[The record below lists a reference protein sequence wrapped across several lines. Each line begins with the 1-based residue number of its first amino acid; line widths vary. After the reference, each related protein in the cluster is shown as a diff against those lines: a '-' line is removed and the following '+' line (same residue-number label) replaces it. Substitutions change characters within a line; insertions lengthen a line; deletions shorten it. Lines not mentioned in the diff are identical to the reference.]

1 MIPSEFTPEA
11 VEAASVE
18 AFVPYRA
25 FLESGEPYLS
35 IFINNPW
42 LMPPKDD
49 ESLQWGQGWYYDTTV
64 ASKHEYWRD
73 IALPTP
79 TKDLQRLRHDLHEWG
94 FCLIE
99 DGLSAEQCG
108 RIRERVADQAAAER
122 ALGIAY
128 LASSQ
133 QHVWSLVNKGA
144 DFVGLL
150 EHDPASV
157 QAGPVIERILDET
170 LGKGW
175 NHFSLL
181 ANISYPGC
189 HPQPM
194 HQDQTWVAPIHTHE
208 APILV
213 NTMYVLQDVD
223 ERNGGTLL
231 VPGSHRAN
239 GAPGR
244 GLYGELPRPI
254 NLQAPAGTVLMFDG
268 RLLHGGAV
276 NHTDDHRYVLTN
288 SVVKPWARQQ
298 ESFLLG
304 VRPEVLAAASDK
316 LLWRLGLQ
324 SQITSNLVEGYGYR
338 GTGRRGDANGS
349 LAAVRR
355 HFDAAGGYRHVG
367 ELSMATLHEVDVNEF
382 SLVQIQR
389 EQETFRSEEHLRLMQ
404 GLPTPG

>member
-1 MIPSEFTPEA
+1 MIPNEFTPEA
-11 VEAASVE
+11 LSAVQTD
-18 AFVPYRA
+18 AFRPYQS
-25 FLESGEPYLS
+25 FLQSGEPYLS

-42 LMPPKDD
+42 LLPPKDGD
-49 ESLQWGQGWYYDTTV
+49 ALDWGKGWYYDTTV
-64 ASKHEYWRD
+64 ARKHEYWRD
-73 IALPTP
+73 IDLPTP
-79 TKDLQRLRHDLHEWG
+79 TKDLQQLGRDLHEWG

-99 DGLSAEQCG
+99 DGLSAEQCS

-122 ALGIAY
+122 ALGIGY
-128 LASSQ
+128 LVSSQ

-150 EHDPASV
+150 QHDPDSV
-157 QAGPVIERILDET
+157 QAGPMIERILDET
-170 LGKGW
+170 LGTGW

-189 HPQPM
+189 YPQPM

-213 NTMYVLQDVD
+213 NSMYILQDVD

-239 GAPGR
+239 GEPGK
-244 GLYGELPRPI
+244 GLYGALPRPI
-254 NLQAPAGTVLMFDG
+254 NLEAPAGTVLMFDG

-304 VRPEVLAAASDK
+304 VSPEVLAEATDK

-324 SQITSNLVEGYGYR
+324 SMITANLVEGYGYR
-338 GTGRRGDANGS
+338 GTAQSGDANGS

-355 HFDAAGGYRHVG
+355 RFDGAYRHVG
-367 ELSMATLHEVDVNEF
+367 ELSMATVHEVDVEQF

-389 EQETFRSEEHLRLMQ
+389 EQETFRTEEHLRHMRE
-404 GLPTPG
+404 LPAPT